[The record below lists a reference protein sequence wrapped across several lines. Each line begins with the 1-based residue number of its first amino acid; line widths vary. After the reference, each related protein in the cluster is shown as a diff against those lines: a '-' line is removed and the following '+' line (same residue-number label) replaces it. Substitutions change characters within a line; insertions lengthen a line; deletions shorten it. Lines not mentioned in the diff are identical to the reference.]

1 VRIATTISIVAA
13 CAIGLG
19 VLWLL
24 LGSRIVLVL
33 DRMFPGP
40 FVAKDIGELLIDT
53 DTFIL
58 GDRRWPLP
66 GLTLTLDP
74 QSRIVLSADGRTFTL
89 GPVRTRWQDPV
100 NPQYQFVPEPGDE
113 VAFTRDVSRLNW
125 HTPFAFS
132 FGGGTQP
139 KSHRYAYDRLR
150 WKKQSGARLEIVWRD
165 EQNFYQ
171 SSNWQDSYNIKFQR
185 VSIF

>member
-1 VRIATTISIVAA
+1 VRISTSISIVAA
-13 CAIGLG
+13 CAIGLA
-19 VLWLL
+19 LIWLL
-24 LGSRIVLVL
+24 LGNRIVLVL
-33 DRMFPGP
+33 DRIFPGP
-40 FVAKDIGELLIDT
+40 SVAQETRELLIDT

-66 GLTLTLDP
+66 GLTLTHDP

-89 GPVRTRWQDPV
+89 GPVQTRWNDPV
-100 NPQYQFVPEPGDE
+100 KPQYEFIPEPGDE

-132 FGGGTQP
+132 FGGGAQP
-139 KSHRYAYDRLR
+139 KSHRYVYDRLR
-150 WKKQSGARLEIVWRD
+150 WKKQSGAHLEIVWRD
-165 EQNFYQ
+165 DQNFYP
-171 SSNWQDSYNIKFQR
+171 SSNWQDSYNVKFQG